1 MKKIG
6 MYWVVLGFFFNSTY
20 AGCSKCGFFPETVQ
34 HAAKMISKRV
44 GVCKVGGA
52 ALGFTPFWF
61 APVIARD
68 PSASA
73 GEMALGF
80 AALGVFGG
88 FAGAQMG
95 RRIGLELSQPY
106 IKDVQN
112 VLCRGCRTGKI
123 ESDAREILFKVAMS
137 KLR

>member
-1 MKKIG
+1 
-6 MYWVVLGFFFNSTY
+6 MYWVVLGFVFNSTY
-20 AGCSKCGFFPETVQ
+20 AGYSKCGFFPETVQ

-52 ALGFTPFWF
+52 VLGFTPFLF
-61 APVIARD
+61 APVVARD
-68 PSASA
+68 ENA
-73 GEMALGF
+73 GEIALGL
-80 AALGVFGG
+80 AALGLFGG
-88 FAGAQMG
+88 CVGAQMG
-95 RRIGLELSQPY
+95 RCIGLELSQPY

-123 ESDAREILFKVAMS
+123 ESDACEILFKVVMS